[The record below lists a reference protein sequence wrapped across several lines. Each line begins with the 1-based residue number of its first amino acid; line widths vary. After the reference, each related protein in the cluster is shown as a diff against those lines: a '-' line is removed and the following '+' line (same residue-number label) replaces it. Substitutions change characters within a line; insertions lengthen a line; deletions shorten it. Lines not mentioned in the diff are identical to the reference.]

1 MPYFLSILY
10 QLHQFVFVLR
20 CAFVVLRF
28 LPMRY
33 TGCTRRDV
41 L

>member
-1 MPYFLSILY
+1 MY
-10 QLHQFVFVLR
+10 QFVFVLR
-20 CAFVVLRF
+20 LTFVVFHF

-33 TGCTRRDV
+33 TGCIRRDV

>member
-1 MPYFLSILY
+1 MWALF
-10 QLHQFVFVLR
+10 FFALR
-20 CAFVVLRF
+20 LTFVVLRF

-33 TGCTRRDV
+33 TGSIRRDA